1 MSDNGNGDVTT
12 FVVRDP
18 NKPMSLSRALVYLVA
33 FVIVAM
39 GLLSGVGIWIKLFW
53 IGWVFGG

>member
-1 MSDNGNGDVTT
+1 VSNNGNGKHPIS
-12 FVVRDP
+12 RDP
-18 NKPMSLSRALVYLVA
+18 NKPMSLSHALVYLVV

>member
-1 MSDNGNGDVTT
+1 VSDNGNGDVT

-18 NKPMSLSRALVYLVA
+18 NKPMSLSRALVCL
-33 FVIVAM
+33 VIVLIVVL

>member
-1 MSDNGNGDVTT
+1 MSDNGNNDMT

-18 NKPMSLSRALVYLVA
+18 NKPMSLSRALVYLVIA
-33 FVIVAM
+33 LIVVLW
-39 GLLSGVGIWIKLFW
+39 LLSGVGIWIKLFW

>member
-1 MSDNGNGDVTT
+1 MGDNGNNDMT

-18 NKPMSLSRALVYLVA
+18 NKPMSLSRALVYLVIA
-33 FVIVAM
+33 LIVVLV
-39 GLLSGVGIWIKLFW
+39 LLSGVGIWVKLFL

>member
-1 MSDNGNGDVTT
+1 MGDNGNNNVT

-18 NKPMSLSRALVYLVA
+18 NKPMSLSRALVYLVIA
-33 FVIVAM
+33 LIVVL
-39 GLLSGVGIWIKLFW
+39 GLLSGVGIWIKLFL

>member
-1 MSDNGNGDVTT
+1 MGDNGNNDVT

-33 FVIVAM
+33 FVIVAL
-39 GLLSGVGIWIKLFW
+39 GLLSGVGIWVKLFW
-53 IGWVFGG
+53 IEWVFVR

>member
-1 MSDNGNGDVTT
+1 MGDNGNNDMT

-33 FVIVAM
+33 FVIVAL